1 MTKINKKRVEEFI
14 RVDHAGERGAVK
26 IYEGQL
32 LALNTFVK
40 DENLKKTIEE
50 MKVHE
55 KEHCE
60 FFENEI
66 KKRNIQPTKFL
77 PLWDLLGV
85 GLGFGSTLLGKKAA
99 MLCTAS
105 VEEVIDEHYLNQINQ
120 LDKSEKDLKKKIE
133 DMKVHE
139 KEHCEFFEKEIK
151 KRNIQPTKFLPLW
164 DLLGVGLGFGTTL
177 LGKKAAMLCTAS
189 VEEVIDEHYLNQINQ
204 LDNSEKDLKKKITK
218 FRQDEIDHKDIAY
231 DEGATKKGPYFLLDK
246 IIKTGSRIAIR
257 ISEKI

>member
-1 MTKINKKRVEEFI
+1 MKNSNNKVEEFI

-32 LALNTFVK
+32 LALSTLVK
-40 DENLKKTIEE
+40 DEKLKKTIEE
-50 MKVHE
+50 MKIHE

-66 KKRNIQPTKFL
+66 KKRNIRPTRLL

-105 VEEVIDEHYLNQINQ
+105 VEEVIDKHYHNQIDQ
-120 LDKSEKDLKKKIE
+120 LGPEEKNLKRKI
-133 DMKVHE
+133 V
-139 KEHCEFFEKEIK
+139 
-151 KRNIQPTKFLPLW
+151 
-164 DLLGVGLGFGTTL
+164 
-177 LGKKAAMLCTAS
+177 
-189 VEEVIDEHYLNQINQ
+189 
-204 LDNSEKDLKKKITK
+204 K
-218 FRQDEIDHKDIAY
+218 FREDELHHKNIAY
-231 DEGATKKGPYFLLDK
+231 EKGASKEGLYSIMDK
-246 IIKTGSRIAIR
+246 IIKTGSKIAIN

>member
-1 MTKINKKRVEEFI
+1 MKKTSTKVEEFI

-32 LALNTFVK
+32 LALNTLVK
-40 DENLKKTIEE
+40 DESLKKTIEE

-55 KEHCE
+55 TEHCQ

-66 KKRNIQPTKFL
+66 KKRNIRPTRFL

-105 VEEVIDEHYLNQINQ
+105 VEEVIDKHYQDQIDQ
-120 LDKSEKDLKKKIE
+120 LDSDENNLKSKI
-133 DMKVHE
+133 
-139 KEHCEFFEKEIK
+139 I
-151 KRNIQPTKFLPLW
+151 
-164 DLLGVGLGFGTTL
+164 
-177 LGKKAAMLCTAS
+177 
-189 VEEVIDEHYLNQINQ
+189 
-204 LDNSEKDLKKKITK
+204 K
-218 FRQDEIDHKDIAY
+218 FREDELQHKDIAY
-231 DEGATKKGPYFLLDK
+231 EQGATKKGLYSFMDK
-246 IIKTGSRIAIR
+246 IIKTGSKIAIN